1 MMNKLLGI
9 IITSILLT
17 GCKKDE
23 GDLIFDYS
31 FGTDSE
37 GWIMGY
43 SDYPANLSPDDSL
56 NLYEMSFGHS
66 PLPENIIPPQSG
78 IRIRGHNRSDDLFM
92 FIKKKITGL
101 PAGTDYSITFRIELA
116 SNVPTNAV
124 GIGGPPGEAVTIKA
138 GAVSFEP
145 QNIIDDGGWYRLN
158 IDKGNQ
164 SAGGDDV
171 TILGN
176 VGVADNTTEYTL
188 ITRRSQSSL
197 QAKTNNNGDI
207 WVIIGT
213 DSGFE
218 GLTELYYSSVSITF
232 KR

>member
-1 MMNKLLGI
+1 MKKLFGI
-9 IITSILLT
+9 IIISIFLT
-17 GCKKDE
+17 GCKKDDD
-23 GDLIFDYS
+23 GLIFNYS

-37 GWIMGY
+37 GWIVGY

-92 FIKKKITGL
+92 FMKKKITGL
-101 PAGTDYSITFRIELA
+101 SPNTDYLLTFRIELA
-116 SNVPTNAV
+116 SNVPTNAF

-138 GAVSFEP
+138 GAASFEP
-145 QNIIDDGGWYRLN
+145 LNIIDDDGWYRLN

-164 SAGGDDV
+164 SAGGDDI

-176 VGVADNTTEYTL
+176 VGVAENTTEYTL
-188 ITRRSQSSL
+188 VTRRSQSSL
-197 QAKTNNNGDI
+197 QAKTSSDGDI
-207 WVIIGT
+207 WIIIGT